1 MKKAWSIS
9 AQKLIINPDSLE
21 EGTVGEEEAP
31 CAKPANRVRTCKR
44 ELKLFLWLHLLVVVA
59 CTSFFVT
66 QAYLSKS
73 EEEAELMD
81 IFKQLRT
88 RVSTILDELNS
99 IIDAESV
106 KMKAILK
113 MDALETSPE
122 EETLDAR
129 KNDLNNN
136 LGLLAKI
143 ISIPKGKFVSESD
156 LSMIIEHDLEVTTS
170 HDNVESTT
178 PDVDHMTSTLDASNL
193 PKKPFFERAAS
204 IIDLDS
210 SSSQDVM
217 QSPYGA
223 PKMDEIETSDEVMET
238 SDNNLEYYG
247 LFSLILQNAASST
260 QVLENSTSDEE
271 TSSQTRWSD
280 DSSTE
285 GASESLEGEKQ
296 STNTQN
302 ETVDAQDANENV
314 RKWWTDDDDQIQE
327 EDVGK
332 GWIPDDGQIQEE
344 DVGKGWTPDDGQI
357 QQEDVGEESTADD
370 SQIQQEDVGEESTVD
385 DAQIQEE
392 DLGKWWIPDDGQIQ
406 QEDVGKGWTADDSQ
420 IQEEDVGKGWTPD
433 DGQIQQE
440 DVGEESTV
448 DDAQVQ
454 KEDVGKGW
462 TEDDDRIRE
471 EDVGK
476 WWAPDDGQIQEED
489 LGKWWIPDDGQI
501 QQEDVGDESTVDD
514 AQVQQESGSED
525 SNEQEQTTTD
535 DSNKSVVDVSIDEGS
550 VTSSE
555 SSPITDMSMIQSFLK
570 NYHME
575 SGPFQSSSELG
586 ISDYLYPSFFDEWPY
601 SSDYM
606 FREQYKRSVNSP
618 TPPTPNKGV
627 VVVPLYKDKT
637 AYKRP

>member
-1 MKKAWSIS
+1 
-9 AQKLIINPDSLE
+9 
-21 EGTVGEEEAP
+21 
-31 CAKPANRVRTCKR
+31 
-44 ELKLFLWLHLLVVVA
+44 
-59 CTSFFVT
+59 
-66 QAYLSKS
+66 
-73 EEEAELMD
+73 MD

-122 EETLDAR
+122 EETLDAQ
-129 KNDLNNN
+129 
-136 LGLLAKI
+136 
-143 ISIPKGKFVSESD
+143 
-156 LSMIIEHDLEVTTS
+156 HDLEVTTS